1 MFWAVSWEDHGLMA
15 YSSSPQAFFKAF
27 KETLVSHFFGVGG
40 LAAGFIIAW
49 QLGIFQSFPW
59 AIAVYPTILTAEEV
73 ISALFSGRL
82 NTRLH
87 IGTIS
92 PTFSGNMGTL
102 WRLLQPVLTI
112 TMMTSVLMS
121 AISIVFGGL
130 FWRVAFTDFPNI
142 LVVVVAT
149 MNLGLTLVLFALPVT
164 FTAFRKGLDLDSV
177 AYPIIAT
184 VADIFITACYTL
196 MLYLFLDLHAPGKYL
211 VLLIALLPTIFM
223 IYALP
228 RNIHDEEFV
237 RAVKASM
244 LGLTLVAFIAN
255 VAGSVLQ
262 RINVLTN
269 SRKEILTVYP
279 ASIELVGDA
288 GSVIGSTA
296 ATKFA
301 LGLLKP
307 SFSAIRGHVAQLSGA
322 WATSAISFA
331 FFSISSLLLTGTF
344 TLHAFST
351 LTYTLLV
358 ANAIALILTVLVA
371 YAFAILTFQKGLDP
385 DHFVVPV
392 ETSIAGAVTSIALLA
407 ALLLTKLI

>member
-1 MFWAVSWEDHGLMA
+1 MA
-15 YSSSPQAFFKAF
+15 YSSSSQAFFRAF

-49 QLGIFQSFPW
+49 QLGIFQSSPW
-59 AIAVYPTILTAEEV
+59 AIAVYPTILIAEEV

-92 PTFSGNMGTL
+92 PTFSGNMGIL
-102 WRLLQPVLTI
+102 WRLLQPVLVT
-112 TMMTSVLMS
+112 TLMASVLMS
-121 AISIVFGGL
+121 LVSMVFGGL
-130 FWRVAFTDFPNI
+130 FWKVALADFPSI

-149 MNLGLTLVLFALPVT
+149 MNLGLTLVLFALLVT

-177 AYPIIAT
+177 ACPIIAT
-184 VADIFITACYTL
+184 VADIFITVCYTL
-196 MLYLFLDLHAPGKYL
+196 MLYLFLDLYAPGRYL
-211 VLLIALLPTIFM
+211 VLLIALLPAFFV

-228 RNIHDEEFV
+228 RNIRDKEFV
-237 RAVKASM
+237 RALKASM
-244 LGLTLVAFIAN
+244 LGLTFVAFIAN
-255 VAGSVLQ
+255 VTGSVFQ

-269 SRKEILTVYP
+269 MRKEILTVYP

-288 GSVIGSTA
+288 GLVIGSTA
-296 ATKFA
+296 TTKLA

-307 SFSAIRGHVAQLSGA
+307 SFYAIRGHFAQLSGA
-322 WATSAISFA
+322 WVASAISFV
-331 FFSISSLLLTGTF
+331 FFSTSSLLVTDTYP
-344 TLHAFST
+344 LHAFST

-358 ANAIALILTVLVA
+358 ANVIALIVTVLVA

-392 ETSIAGAVTSIALLA
+392 QTSIAGAVTSIALLA
-407 ALLLTKLI
+407 ALLLMKTI